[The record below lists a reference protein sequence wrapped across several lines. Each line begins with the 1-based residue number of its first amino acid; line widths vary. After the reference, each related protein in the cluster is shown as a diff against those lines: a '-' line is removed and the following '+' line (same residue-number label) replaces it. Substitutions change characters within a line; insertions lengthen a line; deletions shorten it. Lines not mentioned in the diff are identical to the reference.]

1 MYLVD
6 KGDAGL
12 AMSETNVLDSHHA
25 VLDKDG
31 SKSVWANWWKESKK
45 SRKLEERIEGAESGQ
60 QTPLGSKVGSGQAQ
74 LREKNDVP
82 DKERSNIDNMAP
94 G

>member
-60 QTPLGSKVGSGQAQ
+60 QTPLGSK
-74 LREKNDVP
+74 NDVP